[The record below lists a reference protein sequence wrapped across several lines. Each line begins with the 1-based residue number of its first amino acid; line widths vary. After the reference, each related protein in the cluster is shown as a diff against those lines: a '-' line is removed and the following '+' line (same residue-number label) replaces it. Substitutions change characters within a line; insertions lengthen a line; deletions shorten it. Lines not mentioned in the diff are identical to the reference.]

1 MKSNSKFVTGKKR
14 RMYMKV
20 SKKILTLVLAGIM
33 VIGMSLT
40 AFAEENN
47 SPSAVGPSLDEIYK
61 DVTFEYLN
69 DGKATISAGA
79 GSIAEIKDEA
89 TQTLIVNRFQEVRKY
104 LENNFMDQN
113 GEVPL
118 IWGAYSFDVQG
129 VSGGQVSV
137 ELEGLNTLMQEIKA
151 DPDLGYDLKA
161 FVSHYNVSTKQW
173 ESCWSEITPVEGTGN
188 ARITF
193 KFDSYSPIFVAIT
206 DAAKDASGNAITGMA
221 YTSAP
226 VQDVAKSPK
235 TGDYTVMMLAVL
247 VAAAGVAFASRK
259 RFFA

>member
-1 MKSNSKFVTGKKR
+1 
-14 RMYMKV
+14 MKV

-40 AFAEENN
+40 AFAEEGINR
-47 SPSAVGPSLDEIYK
+47 SPSAVGSYWGIDCDE
-61 DVTFEYLN
+61 VTVETFGDYLN
-69 DGKATISAGA
+69 AGRSKISAGA
-79 GSIAEIKDEA
+79 GSIAEITDVA
-89 TQTLIVNRFQEVRKY
+89 TKTLVVNRFQEVAKY
-104 LENNFMDQN
+104 LENNFKDQN

-118 IWGAYSFDVQG
+118 VRGAYSFDVQG

-137 ELEGLNTLMQEIKA
+137 ELDRLNELMQNVKRDE
-151 DPDLGYDLKA
+151 GYDLKA
-161 FVSHYNVSTKQW
+161 FVSHYNVSTKKW
-173 ESCWSEITPVEGTGN
+173 ESCWSEISPVEGTAN

-193 KFDSYSPIFVAIT
+193 KFDSYSPVLVVIT
-206 DAAKDASGNAITGMA
+206 DAAKDVNGNAITGMA